1 MKTIKGPAI
10 FLAQFADD
18 QSPFSSLEEIA
29 SWASELG
36 FKGVQI
42 PSWVETFYRTG
53 VPSFDNPNSYYAPN
67 GLLFDLEKDP
77 SETYSFTR
85 EYPGVAEELHS
96 HLIKGQKALNSK
108 VLPNM
113 FNRL

>member
-42 PSWVETFYRTG
+42 PSWDSR
-53 VPSFDNPNSYYAPN
+53 
-67 GLLFDLEKDP
+67 LFDLE
-77 SETYSFTR
+77 T
-85 EYPGVAEELHS
+85 A
-96 HLIKGQKALNSK
+96 ANS
-108 VLPNM
+108 
-113 FNRL
+113 